1 MIDRFEY
8 SENGNRMRLIKD
20 NDEYYF
26 SHSLDRIFY
35 NYAAVKLR
43 KEVMDEYIPIMK
55 AILVSLK
62 GQQLLD
68 GVGLSNLQKYV
79 TDYI

>member
-8 SENGNRMRLIKD
+8 SENGNRRRLIES

-26 SHSLDRIFY
+26 SHSLERIFY

-43 KEVMDEYIPIMK
+43 KQVMDEYIPIMK
-55 AILVSLK
+55 AILISLR
-62 GQQLLD
+62 
-68 GVGLSNLQKYV
+68 S
-79 TDYI
+79 